1 MDYKDIL
8 MGSAINTVIQIAQAG
23 DGKSKWRRAL
33 MKVFREIARNIATEA
48 EIRDLLAP
56 VEAKR

>member
-23 DGKSKWRRAL
+23 DGKSKWRKAL
-33 MKVFREIARNIATEA
+33 MKVFREIARNVATEQ
-48 EIRDLLAP
+48 EIRNLLLP
-56 VEAKR
+56 PEDRR